1 MSWDEIRTAFQVAR
15 LGTVSAAAEV
25 LGVHHAT
32 VIRHVDAL
40 ESRLGVRLF
49 QRHARGYTP
58 TEAGQELLRVAA
70 RAEDGFSQ
78 LAARIKGQEAT
89 GELVVTTL
97 PALVP
102 RLVPVL
108 AEFQDRNPGLTVR
121 LLAAERLFRLESG
134 EAHIAIRAGQ
144 EPPAQPDNVVQPL
157 SRSRFRLVAAESYLA
172 RHGRPAGE
180 ADFAAHRF
188 VGLDGD
194 GGRAP
199 FNRWIEELAP
209 GRIAFR
215 TGGDPAMSEAIAG
228 GAGIGFA
235 SVQDG
240 RRHPGLVE
248 ILPPR
253 PAWEVPLWL
262 VTHVDLH
269 RSPKVQA
276 ALAILKERAKGW
288 TG

>member
-1 MSWDEIRTAFQVAR
+1 MSWDEIRTAYQVAR
-15 LGTVSAAAEV
+15 LGTVSAAAEA

-40 ESRLGVRLF
+40 EGQLGVRLF

-70 RAEDGFSQ
+70 KADDGFSQ

-89 GELVVTTL
+89 GELVVTAL
-97 PALVP
+97 PSLVP

-134 EAHIAIRAGQ
+134 EAHIAIRAGL

-157 SRSRFRLVAAESYLA
+157 ARTRFHLVAAQGYLD
-172 RHGRPAGE
+172 RHGRPQGE
-180 ADFAAHRF
+180 AELAAHRF

-199 FNRWIEELAP
+199 FNRWLDALAP

-215 TGGDPAMSEAIAG
+215 TSGDPAMVEAICG

-235 SVQDG
+235 SVQDSAD
-240 RRHPGLVE
+240 RPDLRE
-248 ILPPR
+248 ILPHR
-253 PAWEVPLWL
+253 PDWEVPLWL

-276 ALAILKERAKGW
+276 ALGLLKGAAKGW